1 MVNNETKKNVLCC
14 RWWQVWWVGR
24 Y

>member
-1 MVNNETKKNVLCC
+1 MVNDETKKNVLCC
-14 RWWQVWWVGR
+14 RRWQVWWVGR